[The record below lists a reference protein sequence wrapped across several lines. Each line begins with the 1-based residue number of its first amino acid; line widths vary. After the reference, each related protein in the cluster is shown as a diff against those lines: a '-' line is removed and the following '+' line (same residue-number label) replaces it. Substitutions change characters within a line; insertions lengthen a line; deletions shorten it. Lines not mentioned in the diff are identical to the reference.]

1 MRKLQKPIALLLVAC
16 MLFGLMAVGVSAVEI
31 SQKPANGNT
40 VGQPF
45 APYTG
50 GSQNF
55 RIPGI
60 VTLDNGTLIAACDAR
75 WNHSGDGA
83 GLDTI
88 VSVSTDNGAN
98 WTYTYANYLGDNGD
112 TYNNLSTCFI
122 DPGIGT
128 DGTTAYL
135 IADLWPAGIALN
147 TSKYSPVS
155 GKTGFDDNDNL
166 QLRDVALDTVAIG
179 GSGYNTM
186 AARATYGY
194 YLDLDTLEIY
204 AYGAEGEEDTLVEG
218 YTVDAYFN
226 IKGEGVDTNLFFSD
240 SPYQPYPTDY
250 LYMTTSTDGLNW
262 SEPTLLNLKEASEQT
277 LLVGPGNGTYSEVY
291 DHMIF
296 TAYEHSSG
304 YERASLI
311 WMDTEGNWTR
321 SEDATIDS
329 WSSEATSVVLD
340 DGTVRMF
347 YRDGSTALRYTDYVW
362 SEAEGNYV
370 RAATEVNT
378 TAIVD
383 SGCQLTAIKY
393 SQQIDGKDVILVA
406 GPTSSRRIN
415 GYIYTFLVN
424 EDNSMELAYAYNI
437 TPDFYAYSCLTEM
450 ANGDIALLWE
460 SNGSALTFS
469 TYKMADLTARRQDVR
484 LSFNEMELL
493 TGDTKTVVDKTGY
506 YPDADLSELDTDVAT
521 VELSGSEAITDAAQL
536 GSNANYAGD
545 IIDTGDCVYT
555 FAYDEETGRWSASS
569 TDASGNPVYLYPGN
583 TTGSGYPNRT
593 AEYAN
598 LSIFEGYEEGT
609 FCIMS
614 NDCDNANQS
623 TSYLYFD
630 RSALKWDRVSAP
642 GSNALWQTNVSLMLY
657 RPVEGAGSAE
667 LPGYE
672 RVTNIA
678 DLTDG
683 EYLVVGPGSNGNLY
697 ALYPNAAT
705 TDRYCQ
711 IAKILGRTVVGETRL
726 VFTAIGPGYTEVQVG
741 STVYMITVADMDE
754 VAVTVPVGQSVTV
767 AEGNGNYADA
777 DTSALDPSI
786 ATVTLKGTDAANDMG
801 VIPTAVTALEDGTY
815 VIRNTRAKKLVNNT
829 SASAEAGEGDMGG
842 LRLTG
847 SVTNMDAETAVW
859 TITSVNGGYTIQ
871 DVNGRYMAIAASAAG
886 LVDEESV
893 IAVEYKNGSW
903 TLCQNN
909 AYLND
914 AGGLGTT
921 ASGWQN
927 AAAATDAGSQ
937 FDIYQYSADGGNAAT
952 EVTFT
957 GVYPGTTSVIIG
969 RTEYT
974 VTVTGDLV
982 DVTIEPEETEN
993 YVVPGTLE
1001 DADLSKLDESV
1012 ATVELTETVVGCI
1025 GTGSDYT
1032 GGMRTLEELQ
1042 YTFTATADGYF
1053 EVSGVTADGSVVY
1066 LNHYSTTTSQIP
1078 NCATPGKIDVR
1089 TSSYDN
1095 MFKLVAKSLDGAGA
1109 DRGLHFHTEKAFP
1122 HWNRCGN
1129 DTSIKCHEYLYRP
1142 VQENETSSTELPGYV
1157 LVSDLSEIVDG
1168 GKYLIAHRDEAGALY
1183 LLNPSEKMDS
1193 WFAHVAKVD
1202 TAVNVT
1208 VTGVAEGETSAR
1220 VGTTIFEIAVG
1231 HQHAYEAVVTEPTCT
1246 EAGYTTYTCSVCGD
1260 TYVADEVDALG
1271 HSYEAVVTAPTC
1283 TDYGY
1288 TLYTCTVCGDSYRGD
1303 FVDFLDHSYETVVT
1317 APTCTEAGYTTYT
1330 CSVCGDT
1337 YVADEVDALGHS
1349 YEAVVTAPT
1358 CTEAGY
1364 TTYTCSACGDTY
1376 VADEVDALGHNYENG
1391 ICTGCGEADPDAI
1404 AAPVVTA
1411 SNNASTGKVRLT
1423 WEAVEGAVKYEVY
1436 RATTK
1441 DGEYKKMYTTEG
1453 TSYTNTKANAGQ
1465 YYYYYVVAI
1474 NEAGKAS
1481 APSAIVGRTCDLA
1494 RPVVTATNV
1503 AKTGKVRL
1511 TWEAVEGAVEYK
1523 VYRAAEKDGTYK
1535 LMFTTEGTS
1544 YTNTNAVAGT
1554 TYYYKVVAVAKK
1566 TAANSAPAE
1575 VSRTCDLPQ
1584 VKVTGKLNLAG
1595 TPKLSWDK
1603 VEGAVSYKVY
1613 RATSADGEY
1622 KLMKTTTGTS
1632 YSNTNHVNG
1641 TTYYYYVVAVAENVW
1656 GNSAP
1661 SNVVKLTAK

>member
-1 MRKLQKPIALLLVAC
+1 MRKLHKPLSLLLAIC
-16 MLFGLMAVGVSAVEI
+16 MLLSLMTVAVGAVEI
-31 SQKPANGNT
+31 SQKPADGNT

-98 WTYTYANYLGDNGD
+98 WTYTFANYLGDNGD
-112 TYNNLSTCFI
+112 VYNNLSTCFI

-166 QLRDVALDTVAIG
+166 QLRDVALDTVVIG

-194 YLDLDTLEIY
+194 YLDLDTLELY
-204 AYGAEGEEDTLVEG
+204 AYGAEGEEDTKVEG

-226 IKGEGVDTNLFFSD
+226 IVSDDGEVNTNLFFSD

-262 SEPTLLNLKEASEQT
+262 SEPELLNLKEASEQT

-311 WMDTEGNWTR
+311 WMDAEGNWTR
-321 SEDATIDS
+321 TEDATIGS

-362 SEAEGNYV
+362 SEAENNYV

-383 SGCQLTAIKY
+383 SGCQLTSIKY
-393 SQQIDGKDVILVA
+393 SGQIDGKDVILVA
-406 GPTSSRRIN
+406 GPTSYRRIN
-415 GYIYTFLVN
+415 GYIYTFLVD

-484 LSFNEMELL
+484 LSFSELELL

-506 YPDADLSELDTDVAT
+506 YPDADLSELNTDVAT

-555 FAYDEETGRWSASS
+555 FTYNEETGRWSAVS

-583 TTGSGYPNRT
+583 TTGSGYPNRA

-598 LSIFEGYEEGT
+598 LSIFEGYEDGT

-630 RSALKWDRVSAP
+630 RSSLKWDRVSAP

-657 RPVEGAGSAE
+657 RPVAGAGSAE

-672 RVTNIA
+672 RVTDMA
-678 DLTDG
+678 DLTEG

-697 ALYPNAAT
+697 ALYPNTAT

-726 VFTAIGPGYTEVQVG
+726 VFTAIGPGSTEVQVG

-754 VAVTVPVGQSVTV
+754 VEVVVPVGQSVTV
-767 AEGNGNYADA
+767 TEGNGNYADA
-777 DTSALDPSI
+777 DTSALDTSI
-786 ATVTLKGTDAANDMG
+786 ATVALKGTDAANDMG
-801 VIPTAVTALEDGTY
+801 VIPTPVTALEDGTY

-829 SASAEAGEGDMGG
+829 PASAAAGEGDMGG

-847 SVTNMDAETAVW
+847 SVTNMDAQTAVW
-859 TITSVNGGYTIQ
+859 TITSVSGGYTIQ
-871 DVNGRYMAIAASAAG
+871 DVDDRYLAIGPSAAG
-886 LVDEESV
+886 LTDEESV
-893 IAVEYKNGSW
+893 IAVAYKNGTW

-937 FDIYQYSADGGNAAT
+937 FDIYQYAAEGGNAAT

-957 GVYPGTTSVIIG
+957 GVYPGTTTVIIG
-969 RTEYT
+969 RTQYT
-974 VTVTGDLV
+974 VTVTGNLV
-982 DVTIEPEETEN
+982 DVNLVPEESETH
-993 YVVPGTLE
+993 VVPGTLD
-1001 DADLSKLDESV
+1001 DADLTGLDTSV
-1012 ATVELTETVVGCI
+1012 ATVELTEAVAAYI
-1025 GTGSDYT
+1025 GTGADYN
-1032 GGMRTLEELQ
+1032 GGIRLLEDCL

-1053 EVSGVTADGSVVY
+1053 EVSGVTADGTVVY
-1066 LNHYSTTTSQIP
+1066 LNHYTTSVSQIP

-1089 TSSYDN
+1089 TSSHAN

-1129 DTSIKCHEYLYRP
+1129 DTSAKCHEYLYRP
-1142 VQENETSSTELPGYV
+1142 ALEGETSSTELPGYV
-1157 LVSDLSEIVDG
+1157 LVSDISEIVDG
-1168 GKYLIAHRDEAGALY
+1168 GQYLIAHRDEAGTLY
-1183 LLNPSEKMDS
+1183 VLNPSDVGDS
-1193 WFAHVAKVD
+1193 WFAHVAKID
-1202 TAVNVT
+1202 DAVNVT
-1208 VTGVAEGETSAR
+1208 VTGVADGETSAR
-1220 VGTTIFEIAVG
+1220 VGTAIFEITVNG
-1231 HQHAYEAVVTEPTCT
+1231 HEHEYEAVVTEPTCT
-1246 EAGYTTYTCSVCGD
+1246 EGGYTTYTCACGD

-1271 HSYEAVVTAPTC
+1271 HSHEAVVT
-1283 TDYGY
+1283 
-1288 TLYTCTVCGDSYRGD
+1288 
-1303 FVDFLDHSYETVVT
+1303 E
-1317 APTCTEAGYTTYT
+1317 PTCTEGGYTTYT
-1330 CSVCGDT
+1330 C
-1337 YVADEVDALGHS
+1337 
-1349 YEAVVTAPT
+1349 
-1358 CTEAGY
+1358 
-1364 TTYTCSACGDTY
+1364 ACGDTY
-1376 VADEVDALGHNYENG
+1376 VADEVDALGHNYEDG
-1391 ICTGCGEADPDAI
+1391 VCTGCGEEEPKEPVSID
-1404 AAPVVTA
+1404 APVITA
-1411 SNNASTGKVRLT
+1411 SNVASTGKVKLT
-1423 WEAVEGAVKYEVY
+1423 WEHVEGAVKYEVY
-1436 RATTK
+1436 RAATK
-1441 DGEYKKMYTTEG
+1441 DGEYKKMYTLTG
-1453 TSYTNTKANAGQ
+1453 TTYVNTNATAGK

-1474 NEAGKAS
+1474 AEDGKAS
-1481 APSAIVGRTCDLA
+1481 EPSNIAGRTCDLA
-1494 RPVVTATNV
+1494 RPVVTASNN

-1511 TWEAVEGAVEYK
+1511 TWNAVEGAVEYK
-1523 VYRAAEKDGTYK
+1523 IYRSTAKDGNYSLMYTTSNTYYNN
-1535 LMFTTEGTS
+1535 L
-1544 YTNTNAVAGT
+1544 NATAGV
-1554 TYYYKVVAVAKK
+1554 TYYYKVVAVAAKS
-1566 TAANSAPAE
+1566 AANSAASSV

-1584 VKVTGKLNLAG
+1584 TKLTGKVNLLG
-1595 TPKLSWDK
+1595 TPKLSWEK
-1603 VEGAVSYKVY
+1603 VDGAVAYKVY
-1613 RATSADGEY
+1613 RAESENGEY
-1622 KLMKTTTGTS
+1622 QLMKTTTGTS
-1632 YSNTNHVNG
+1632 YGNTNHVNG

-1661 SNVVKLTAK
+1661 SNVITLTAK

>member
-40 VGQPF
+40 EGQPF

-179 GSGYNTM
+179 GSGYHTM
-186 AARATYGY
+186 AASATYGY

-311 WMDTEGNWTR
+311 WMDAEGNWTR

-406 GPTSSRRIN
+406 GPTSYRRIN
-415 GYIYTFLVN
+415 GYIYTFLVD

-521 VELSGSEAITDAAQL
+521 VVLSGSEAITDAAQL

-545 IIDTGDCVYT
+545 IIDTGDCVYSFT
-555 FAYDEETGRWSASS
+555 YDEETGRWSAVS
-569 TDASGNPVYLYPGN
+569 TDASGNPVYLYPGH
-583 TTGSGYPNRT
+583 TTGSGYPNS
-593 AEYAN
+593 ANVYAN
-598 LSIFEGYEEGT
+598 LSIFEGYEDGT

-630 RSALKWDRVSAP
+630 RSSLKWDRVSAP
-642 GSNALWQTNVSLMLY
+642 GTNATWQTNVSLMLY
-657 RPVEGAGSAE
+657 RPVAGAGSAE

-672 RVTNIA
+672 RITDMA

-683 EYLVVGPGSNGNLY
+683 QYLVVGPGSNGNLY

-726 VFTAIGPGYTEVQVG
+726 DFTGVGAGYTEVQIG
-741 STVYMITVADMDE
+741 STVYMITVRETDE
-754 VAVTVPVGQSVTV
+754 VSLTVPVGQSVTV
-767 AEGNGNYADA
+767 YECNGIFTDA
-777 DTSALDPSI
+777 DTSALDTSI
-786 ATVTLKGTDAANDMG
+786 ATVRL
-801 VIPTAVTALEDGTY
+801 
-815 VIRNTRAKKLVNNT
+815 
-829 SASAEAGEGDMGG
+829 AEYG
-842 LRLTG
+842 
-847 SVTNMDAETAVW
+847 
-859 TITSVNGGYTIQ
+859 
-871 DVNGRYMAIAASAAG
+871 
-886 LVDEESV
+886 
-893 IAVEYKNGSW
+893 
-903 TLCQNN
+903 
-909 AYLND
+909 
-914 AGGLGTT
+914 
-921 ASGWQN
+921 
-927 AAAATDAGSQ
+927 AT
-937 FDIYQYSADGGNAAT
+937 T

-957 GVYPGTTSVIIG
+957 GVYPGTTSVVIG
-969 RTEYT
+969 RTTYT
-974 VTVTGDLV
+974 VTVTGDVVGVELLPERTETYLV
-982 DVTIEPEETEN
+982 A
-993 YVVPGTLE
+993 GTLE

-1012 ATVELTETVVGCI
+1012 ATVELTETVAGFV

-1066 LNHYSTTTSQIP
+1066 LNHYSTATSQIP

-1109 DRGLHFHTEKAFP
+1109 DRGLHFHTEKEFP

-1129 DTSIKCHEYLYRP
+1129 DTSAKCHEYLYRP
-1142 VQENETSSTELPGYV
+1142 VLENETSSTELPGYV
-1157 LVSDLSEIVDG
+1157 LVTDISEIVGG

-1183 LLNPSEKMDS
+1183 LLNPSFNDDS
-1193 WFAHVAKVD
+1193 WFEHVAKVD
-1202 TAVNVT
+1202 SAVNVT
-1208 VTGVAEGETSAR
+1208 ITGVDEGETSAR
-1220 VGTTIFEIAVG
+1220 VGTTIFEIDVA
-1231 HQHAYEAVVTEPTCT
+1231 HQHKYEAVVTEPTCT
-1246 EAGYTTYTCSVCGD
+1246 EAGYTTYTCACGD

-1283 TDYGY
+1283 TED
-1288 TLYTCTVCGDSYRGD
+1288 
-1303 FVDFLDHSYETVVT
+1303 
-1317 APTCTEAGYTTYT
+1317 GYTTYT
-1330 CSVCGDT
+1330 CSVCGDSYVADEVDALGHSYEAVVT
-1337 YVADEVDALGHS
+1337 APTCTEGGYTTYTCPVCGDSYVADEVDALGHS

-1364 TTYTCSACGDTY
+1364 TTYTCACGDTY
-1376 VADEVDALGHNYENG
+1376 VADEVDALGHNYEDG
-1391 ICTGCGEADPDAI
+1391 VCTVCGEADPDWI
-1404 AAPVVTA
+1404 AAPVVIA

-1474 NEAGKAS
+1474 AEDGAVS
-1481 APSAIVGRTCDLA
+1481 APSNIVGRTCDLA
-1494 RPVVTATNV
+1494 QPKVTATNV

-1523 VYRAAEKDGTYK
+1523 VYRATEKDGKYA

-1584 VKVTGKLNLAG
+1584 VKVTGKVNLVG

-1613 RATSADGEY
+1613 RAESANGEY

>member
-1 MRKLQKPIALLLVAC
+1 MKATYKCKHACNTENQEGGKHMRKLQKPIALLLVAC

-98 WTYTYANYLGDNGD
+98 WTYTYANYLGDNGN

-166 QLRDVALDTVAIG
+166 QLRDVALDTVVIG

-226 IKGEGVDTNLFFSD
+226 IVSDDGEVNTNLFFSD

-262 SEPTLLNLKEASEQT
+262 SEPELLNLKEASEQT

-311 WMDTEGNWTR
+311 WMDAEGNWTR

-393 SQQIDGKDVILVA
+393 SGQIDGKDVILVA
-406 GPTSSRRIN
+406 GPTSYRRIN

-521 VELSGSEAITDAAQL
+521 VVLSGSEAITDAAQL

-555 FAYDEETGRWSASS
+555 FTYDEETGRWSASS
-569 TDASGNPVYLYPGN
+569 TDASGSPVYLYPGN
-583 TTGSGYPNRT
+583 TTGSGYPNRA

-598 LSIFEGYEEGT
+598 LSVFEGYEDGT

-630 RSALKWDRVSAP
+630 RGSLKWDRVSAP
-642 GSNALWQTNVSLMLY
+642 GSNTLWQTNVSLMLY
-657 RPVEGAGSAE
+657 RPVAGAGSAE

-678 DLTDG
+678 DLTEG

-697 ALYPNAAT
+697 ALYPNTAT

-767 AEGNGNYADA
+767 TEGNGNYADA

-842 LRLTG
+842 LSLTG

-893 IAVEYKNGSW
+893 IAVEYKNGTW

-982 DVTIEPEETEN
+982 DVNLVPEESETH
-993 YVVPGTLE
+993 VVPGTLD
-1001 DADLSKLDESV
+1001 DADLTGLDTSV
-1012 ATVELTETVVGCI
+1012 ATVELTEAVAAYI
-1025 GTGSDYT
+1025 GTGADYN
-1032 GGMRTLEELQ
+1032 GGIRLLEDCL

-1053 EVSGVTADGSVVY
+1053 EVSGVTADGTVIY
-1066 LNHYSTTTSQIP
+1066 LNHYSTGTSQIP

-1089 TSSYDN
+1089 TSSHEN

-1109 DRGLHFHTEKAFP
+1109 DRGLHFHTEKAYP

-1129 DTSIKCHEYLYRP
+1129 DTSAKCHEYLYRP

-1157 LVSDLSEIVDG
+1157 LVTDISEIVDG
-1168 GKYLIAHRDEAGALY
+1168 GQYLIAHRDEAGALY
-1183 LLNPSEKMDS
+1183 VLNPSDVGDS
-1193 WFAHVAKVD
+1193 WFAHVAKID
-1202 TAVNVT
+1202 DAVNVT
-1208 VTGVAEGETSAR
+1208 VTGVADGETSAR
-1220 VGTTIFEIAVG
+1220 VGTAIFEITVNG
-1231 HQHAYEAVVTEPTCT
+1231 HEHEYEAVVTEPTCT
-1246 EAGYTTYTCSVCGD
+1246 EAGYTTYTCACGDSYTADPVDALGHSHEAVVTEPTCTEAGYTTYTCACGD
-1260 TYVADEVDALG
+1260 TYTDNFVPNKPHTYKSEVIEPGCLTDGYTLYTCTVCGASYEDDFVDSLDHSYEAVVTAPTCTKSGYTTHSCSRCGDSYVTDYVDAPG

-1283 TDYGY
+1283 YD
-1288 TLYTCTVCGDSYRGD
+1288 L
-1303 FVDFLDHSYETVVT
+1303 
-1317 APTCTEAGYTTYT
+1317 GYTTYT
-1330 CSVCGDT
+1330 CTTCGYSYEIDF
-1337 YVADEVDALGHS
+1337 VEVDPDAHS
-1349 YEAVVTAPT
+1349 YENGT
-1358 CTEAGY
+1358 CVH
-1364 TTYTCSACGDTY
+1364 CGAEEPID
-1376 VADEVDALGHNYENG
+1376 
-1391 ICTGCGEADPDAI
+1391 
-1404 AAPVVTA
+1404 APVVTA

-1474 NEAGKAS
+1474 GENGMTS

-1503 AKTGKVRL
+1503 AKTGKVKL

-1523 VYRAAEKDGTYK
+1523 VYRATA
-1535 LMFTTEGTS
+1535 TT
-1544 YTNTNAVAGT
+1544 
-1554 TYYYKVVAVAKK
+1554 
-1566 TAANSAPAE
+1566 
-1575 VSRTCDLPQ
+1575 L
-1584 VKVTGKLNLAG
+1584 
-1595 TPKLSWDK
+1595 
-1603 VEGAVSYKVY
+1603 
-1613 RATSADGEY
+1613 
-1622 KLMKTTTGTS
+1622 
-1632 YSNTNHVNG
+1632 
-1641 TTYYYYVVAVAENVW
+1641 
-1656 GNSAP
+1656 
-1661 SNVVKLTAK
+1661 

>member
-40 VGQPF
+40 QGQPF

-311 WMDTEGNWTR
+311 WMDAEGNWTR

-406 GPTSSRRIN
+406 GPTSYRRIN

-450 ANGDIALLWE
+450 GNGDIALLWE
-460 SNGSALTFS
+460 SAGSSLTFS

-555 FAYDEETGRWSASS
+555 FTYDEAAGRWSASS

-583 TTGSGYPNRT
+583 TTGSGYPNRA

-598 LSIFEGYEEGT
+598 LSIFEGYEDGT

-630 RSALKWDRVSAP
+630 RGSLKWDRVSSP
-642 GSNALWQTNVSLMLY
+642 GTNALWQTNVSLMLY

-672 RVTNIA
+672 RITDMA

-683 EYLVVGPGSNGNLY
+683 QYLVVGPGSNGGLY

-767 AEGNGNYADA
+767 TEGNGNYADA
-777 DTSALDPSI
+777 DTSALDASI

-801 VIPTAVTALEDGTY
+801 VIPTAVAALEDGTY

-842 LRLTG
+842 LSLTG

-893 IAVEYKNGSW
+893 IAVEYKNGTW

-927 AAAATDAGSQ
+927 AAAAADAGSQ

-1001 DADLSKLDESV
+1001 DVDLSKLDESV
-1012 ATVELTETVVGCI
+1012 ATVELSEAVVGFV
-1025 GTGSDYT
+1025 GTGADYS
-1032 GGMRTLEELQ
+1032 GGLRALEEML
-1042 YTFTATADGYF
+1042 YTFTATEDGCF
-1053 EVSGVTADGSVVY
+1053 EVSGITAEGTVIY
-1066 LNHYSTTTSQIP
+1066 LNHYSTGTSQIP
-1078 NCATPGKIDVR
+1078 NCATPGKIEVR
-1089 TSSYDN
+1089 TSSYEN

-1109 DRGLHFHTEKAFP
+1109 DRGLHFHTEKAYP

-1129 DTSIKCHEYLYRP
+1129 DTSAKCHEYLYRP
-1142 VQENETSSTELPGYV
+1142 LQENETSSTELPGYV
-1157 LVSDLSEIVDG
+1157 LVTAISEIVDG
-1168 GKYLIAHRDEAGALY
+1168 GQYLIAHRDETGALY
-1183 LLNPSEKMDS
+1183 VLNPSDVGDS
-1193 WFAHVAKVD
+1193 WFAHAAKID
-1202 TAVNVT
+1202 TAVNVA
-1208 VTGVAEGETSAR
+1208 VTGVADGATSAR

-1246 EAGYTTYTCSVCGD
+1246 EDGYTTYTCACGD
-1260 TYVADEVDALG
+1260 TYTAD
-1271 HSYEAVVTAPTC
+1271 P
-1283 TDYGY
+1283 
-1288 TLYTCTVCGDSYRGD
+1288 
-1303 FVDFLDHSYETVVT
+1303 
-1317 APTCTEAGYTTYT
+1317 
-1330 CSVCGDT
+1330 
-1337 YVADEVDALGHS
+1337 VDALGHS

-1364 TTYTCSACGDTY
+1364 TTYTCACGDTY
-1376 VADEVDALGHNYENG
+1376 TADPVDALGHNYEG
-1391 ICTGCGEADPDAI
+1391 GVCTVCGEADPDAI
-1404 AAPVVTA
+1404 DAPVVTA
-1411 SNNASTGKVRLT
+1411 SNVASTGKVKLT

-1474 NEAGKAS
+1474 NEAGKTS

-1494 RPVVTATNV
+1494 QPKVTATNV
-1503 AKTGKVRL
+1503 AKTGKVKL
-1511 TWEAVEGAVEYK
+1511 TWETVEGAVEYK
-1523 VYRAAEKDGTYK
+1523 VYRATEKDGTYK
-1535 LMFTTEGTS
+1535 LMYTTEGTS

-1566 TAANSAPAE
+1566 TAANSAASSV

-1584 VKVTGKLNLAG
+1584 VKVTGKLNLVG
-1595 TPKLSWDK
+1595 TPKLNWEK
-1603 VEGAVSYKVY
+1603 VEDAVSYKVY

>member
-1 MRKLQKPIALLLVAC
+1 MRKLQKPIALLLSVC
-16 MLFGLMAVGVSAVEI
+16 MLLSLMTVAVGAVEI
-31 SQKPANGNT
+31 SPKPANGT
-40 VGQPF
+40 TEGQPF

-112 TYNNLSTCFI
+112 RYNNLSTCFI

-186 AARATYGY
+186 AASATYGY

-311 WMDTEGNWTR
+311 WMDAEGNWTR

-383 SGCQLTAIKY
+383 SACQLTAIKY

-555 FAYDEETGRWSASS
+555 FAYDEAAGRWSASS

-642 GSNALWQTNVSLMLY
+642 GSNTLWQTNVSLMLY
-657 RPVEGAGSAE
+657 RPVAGAGSAE

-767 AEGNGNYADA
+767 TEGNGNYADA

-1142 VQENETSSTELPGYV
+1142 ALEGETSSTELPGYV
-1157 LVSDLSEIVDG
+1157 LVSDISEIVDG
-1168 GKYLIAHRDEAGALY
+1168 GQYLIAHRDEAGALY

-1330 CSVCGDT
+1330 CS
-1337 YVADEVDALGHS
+1337 
-1349 YEAVVTAPT
+1349 
-1358 CTEAGY
+1358 
-1364 TTYTCSACGDTY
+1364 ACGDTY

-1391 ICTGCGEADPDAI
+1391 VCTGCGEADPDAI

-1474 NEAGKAS
+1474 NEAGKTS

-1523 VYRAAEKDGTYK
+1523 VYRATEKDGTYK